1 MTPNFLSMKT
11 NLSPFRFQS
20 PTRKTFMTN
29 TRLLLIS
36 ARFVFPLLAFAL
48 AGFAVVPRAFAQ
60 ATPNPPE
67 RMAYQGYVVDAN
79 GNPLATNV
87 PKNYDIVFRIW
98 NDPSATAPA
107 NRLWTEQQTVTVD
120 KGYFSVILGE
130 GSSIGEARPPLSAVF
145 TNATASER
153 WIAITV
159 NGIGAGG
166 SAVNILPR
174 LKLVASPYA
183 FLATKAMTADGAA
196 ITTGTVGDARLSSN
210 VALRSGGNT
219 FTGNQIIS
227 NSLGIGMSPIRP
239 LTVNGT
245 GGTGIS
251 LVNNTASTGRPF
263 AITSADSGQLVI
275 KDDLTGS
282 LNFIMDKASST
293 ISLNGGNVGIGTAT
307 PGFPLNFAN
316 VLGDKISLF
325 GNSGNNYGFGVQGSL
340 FQIHSDVSTADIAF
354 GYGSSSAMTETMRIK
369 NSTGN
374 VGIGTNAPITKLD
387 VIGTGR
393 FTGNVGLGIAPSDY
407 SLRVNGPGYVRFTES
422 GVDRWHINNSGGGL
436 NFAESGFADYRLFL
450 SAGGNVGIGTN
461 SPQAKLHVAGAGTFL
476 GSNPYIKFSDVKAKG
491 TSGGT
496 AVSGINARTF
506 NTEYDP
512 QNLASFNNNTNLV
525 LPAGT
530 YQCRIVAPAFRVD
543 NHQARLRIAG
553 GATVLLGTSE
563 WADND
568 SGGTG
573 SSSTIAGQFTLAS
586 QTTLVV
592 EHFTAAGSSLGS
604 ASNSTWTDGEV
615 YTIAE
620 FWKLQ

>member
-1 MTPNFLSMKT
+1 
-11 NLSPFRFQS
+11 
-20 PTRKTFMTN
+20 MTN
-29 TRLLLIS
+29 THLLSTS
-36 ARFVFPLLAFAL
+36 ARFVFPWLAFAL
-48 AGFAVVPRAFAQ
+48 AGFASGPRAFAQ

-79 GNPLATNV
+79 GNPLATNA

-130 GSSIGEARPPLSAVF
+130 GSSIGEARPALSTVF

-196 ITTGTVGDARLSSN
+196 ITTGTIGDARLSSN

-227 NSLGIGMSPIRP
+227 NSLGIGMSPSRP

-245 GGTGIS
+245 GGTGIALS
-251 LVNNTASTGRPF
+251 NNTAGTGRPF
-263 AITSADSGQLVI
+263 AITSVDSGQLVI

-282 LNFIMDKASST
+282 LNFIMDKANST

-325 GNSGNNYGFGVQGSL
+325 GNAGNNFGFGVQGSL

-374 VGIGTNAPITKLD
+374 VGIGTNNPQAKLH
-387 VIGTGR
+387 V
-393 FTGNVGLGIAPSDY
+393 
-407 SLRVNGPGYVRFTES
+407 
-422 GVDRWHINNSGGGL
+422 SGGNL
-436 NFAESGFADYRLFL
+436 QLDASNQVFFADAGEIRSSDANHRILFRRSENKIEL
-450 SAGGNVGIGTN
+450 REFGDLIFSSGATAGAETAKAVLLANGNMGIGTN
-461 SPQAKLHVAGAGTFL
+461 NPQAKLHVAGAGTFL
-476 GSNPYIKFSDVKAKG
+476 GSNPYIKFSDVKPKG

-496 AVSGINARTF
+496 AVAGINARTF

-512 QNLASFNNNTNLV
+512 LNLASFNNNTNLV

-553 GATVLLGTSE
+553 GATLLLGSSE

-573 SSSTIAGQFTLAS
+573 SSSTIAGQFTLGS
-586 QTTLVV
+586 QSSLVV
-592 EHFTAAGSSLGS
+592 EHYTSAGSSLGS
-604 ASNSTWTDGEV
+604 AANATWTDGEV